1 VAGFHC
7 RGAYGLSGNGVLP
20 ITADFVQ
27 LTTSANCLHGGGEL
41 LLLPQ
46 LAIDIASTSRI
57 SAAAWRD
64 FMAVL

>member
-1 VAGFHC
+1 
-7 RGAYGLSGNGVLP
+7 
-20 ITADFVQ
+20 VQ